1 MDNYQKNQE
10 FSKGTISP
18 MDAFNWIEREF
29 FQYLEANKTLTEEQ
43 MQTFTEKYKLKFA
56 EIEVKVKHLI
66 KNELDKGNVFF
77 TLIAVAAYDTFLE
90 IGFSKEEALLY
101 TDECINKPG
110 RSYIIDGTRK
120 MLDYSSDPY
129 QSLVTAS
136 KEREQNFFGESFEFY
151 RQIDNEYGYVLHV
164 KKCLFHL
171 VLEELNRQELQH
183 SLCRMDLG
191 WINGIIPEKHN
202 LQFVRPITFAT
213 GNTCQ
218 MWFMKKEKE
227 LIKD

>member
-18 MDAFNWIEREF
+18 MDAFSWIEKGF
-29 FQYLEANKTLTEEQ
+29 FQHLESNKLTTKEQ
-43 MQTFTEKYKLKFA
+43 MQTFTDKYKMKFA
-56 EIEVKVKHLI
+56 ENEVKVKHLI

-90 IGFSKEEALLY
+90 LGISKEEAILL
-101 TDECINKPG
+101 TDECINKPS
-110 RSYIIDGTRK
+110 RSYIIEGTRK
-120 MLDYSSDPY
+120 MLDYSSNPY
-129 QSLVTAS
+129 QSLVEAS
-136 KEREQNFFGESFEFY
+136 KEREQYFFGESFEFD

-171 VLEELNRQELQH
+171 VLKELKRQELQH

-191 WINGIIPEKHN
+191 WINGINPEKHN
-202 LQFVRPITFAT
+202 LQFVRPITFST

>member
-18 MDAFNWIEREF
+18 MDAFSWIEKGF
-29 FQYLEANKTLTEEQ
+29 FQHLESNKLTTKEQ
-43 MQTFTEKYKLKFA
+43 MQIFIDKYKMKFA
-56 EIEVKVKHLI
+56 ENEVKVKHLV
-66 KNELDKGNVFF
+66 KNDLDKGNVFF

-90 IGFSKEEALLY
+90 MGFSKEEALLI
-101 TDECINKPG
+101 TDECINKPS
-110 RSYIIDGTRK
+110 RSYIIEGTRK
-120 MLDYSSDPY
+120 MLDYSSNPY
-129 QSLVTAS
+129 QSLVEAS
-136 KEREQNFFGESFEFY
+136 KEREQNFFGESFEFD

-171 VLEELNRQELQH
+171 VLKELNRQELQH

-191 WINGIIPEKHN
+191 WINGIDPEKHD

-227 LIKD
+227 QIKD